1 MLRLL
6 ASFLILAAFFVIFAG
21 SAESQD
27 QKRKPISGKVV
38 DINKD
43 GEGKVASFIVQVTA
57 KVNRNI
63 LVDAETKY
71 EYMNKP
77 AKVETVVEGAAV
89 TATYN
94 KAGSDY
100 ASIVKIT
107 TLPTK
112 K

>member
-1 MLRLL
+1 MSRLL
-6 ASFLILAAFFVIFAG
+6 ASFLILAACFVIFAG

-27 QKRKPISGKVV
+27 QKRKPFGGKVI

-43 GEGKVASFIVQVTA
+43 SEGKVSSFNVQVSP
-57 KVNRNI
+57 KVNKSI
-63 LVDAETKY
+63 LVNDETTY
-71 EYMNKP
+71 DYMNKP
-77 AKVETVVEGAAV
+77 AKVDVIVVGAAISAV
-89 TATYN
+89 YN

-107 TLPTK
+107 TLPK

>member
-1 MLRLL
+1 MSRLL
-6 ASFLILAAFFVIFAG
+6 PSVLILAAVFILCAG
-21 SAESQD
+21 TAESQD

-43 GEGKVASFIVQVTA
+43 SEGKVASFIVQLSA
-57 KVNRNI
+57 KLNRNI
-63 LVDAETKY
+63 LVDADTKY

-77 AKVETVVEGAAV
+77 AKVETIVEGAGI

-107 TLPTK
+107 TLPK